1 MIIRKIAVKDAECF
15 LNMLKQLDAET
26 KFMLF
31 DRDERKTTTDDI
43 KKKIQNSGETNSLI
57 LVAEQDGS
65 IAGFLS
71 AKREPYNRV
80 RHCAYIVVG
89 ILKDYRGMGIGT
101 QLFEQLEA
109 WARSSGITRLEL
121 TAMTH
126 NKTAVGLY
134 QKMGFQI
141 EGIRK
146 NAMTVDG
153 EYVDEYYMGRVLD

>member
-1 MIIRKIAVKDAECF
+1 MIIREAEMKDAEQF
-15 LNMLKQLDAET
+15 LKMLKQLDTET
-26 KFMLF
+26 KFMLY
-31 DRDERKTTTDDI
+31 DPGERKTTIDDI
-43 KKKIQNSGETNSLI
+43 KKKIENSRETNSLI
-57 LVAEQDGS
+57 LAAEQNGT
-65 IAGFLS
+65 ITGYLTAE
-71 AKREPYNRV
+71 REPHNRV
-80 RHCAYIVVG
+80 LHCAYIVVG

-101 QLFEQLEA
+101 QLFEKLEA

-126 NKTAVGLY
+126 NETAVGLY
-134 QKMGFQI
+134 QKMGFEI